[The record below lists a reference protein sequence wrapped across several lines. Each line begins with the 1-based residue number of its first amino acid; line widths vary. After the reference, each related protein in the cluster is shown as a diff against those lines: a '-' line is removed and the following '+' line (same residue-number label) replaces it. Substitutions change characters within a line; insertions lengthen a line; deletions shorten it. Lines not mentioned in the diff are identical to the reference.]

1 MKLRALLALAT
12 LPLAVQA
19 GTTQTTEAL
28 SQEAANLIPPFQ
40 QELLATVKNA
50 VATGGPVKAVEACH
64 LLAPEI
70 AAKQG
75 DGVWQVGRTSLKI
88 RNPNNAPDAWER
100 QVLESFAERAAA
112 GAPLAEL
119 KHGEMVDGRFRYMQ
133 AIGVG
138 EPCLACHGPTIKPE
152 LASAIDSRYPDDQ
165 ARGYAVGDLRG
176 AFTLSRE
183 VE

>member
-1 MKLRALLALAT
+1 MMLRALLALAV
-12 LPLAVQA
+12 LPLAAQA
-19 GTTQTTEAL
+19 GTPATDQAL
-28 SQEAANLIPPFQ
+28 NQEAASLIPPFQ
-40 QELLATVKNA
+40 QELLATVKEA
-50 VATGGPVKAVEACH
+50 VATGGPAKAVEACH

-70 AAKQG
+70 AAKHG

-100 QVLESFAERAAA
+100 QVLESFAARAAA
-112 GAPLAEL
+112 GEPLADL
-119 KHGEMVDGRFRYMQ
+119 KHGERVDGRYRYMQ

-138 EPCLACHGPTIKPE
+138 EPCLACHGQSIKPE
-152 LASAIDSRYPDDQ
+152 LASVIDARYPDDQ
-165 ARGYAVGDLRG
+165 ARGYQMGDLRG